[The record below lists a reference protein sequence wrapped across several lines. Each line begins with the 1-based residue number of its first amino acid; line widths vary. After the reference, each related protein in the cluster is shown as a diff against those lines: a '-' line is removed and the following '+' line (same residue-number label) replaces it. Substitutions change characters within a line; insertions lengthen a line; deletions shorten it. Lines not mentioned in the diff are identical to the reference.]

1 MTATNATEN
10 STEHDMT
17 TNPSPRAVLR
27 QLKQSLLQQLELHP
41 HCHWYALIDGA
52 QLPDIVG
59 QLRGRLLDVPKRC
72 LFEDST
78 EEDPSEVAPYLL
90 QLDVAEL
97 RRPVIAYTRA
107 HALDSHAVSW
117 LASPLDLPGL
127 AERLSARFDAT
138 LSENM
143 EVLFRYYDTRIL
155 SILPAVLSTEQ
166 STEFFSIAHGWW
178 YPDRDGV
185 LQSLACAFTER
196 DAFVAPI
203 LISQAQEDAILD
215 AGFPDTVLG
224 ALREE
229 YDDLLVGMGRGE
241 QHAFVLRQL
250 DKTKALGADAIID
263 IVRYCIVSLTEG
275 EDFADRAP
283 WLDKI
288 AAIKS
293 GSLTMKALLL

>member
-1 MTATNATEN
+1 MTTSNATEN
-10 STEHDMT
+10 SAEIDMT
-17 TNPSPRAVLR
+17 MHPSPRAVLR
-27 QLKQSLLQQLELHP
+27 QLKQSLLEQLELHP
-41 HCHWYALIDGA
+41 GCHWYALIDGA

-59 QLRGRLLDVPKRC
+59 QLGGRLLDVPKRC

-90 QLDVAEL
+90 QFDAAEA
-97 RRPVIAYTRA
+97 RQRVITYTRA
-107 HALDSHAVSW
+107 HVLDSHAVSW
-117 LASPLDLPGL
+117 LASPLNLPDL
-127 AERLSARFDAT
+127 AQRLSVRFDAT

-185 LQSLACAFTER
+185 LQSHACAFTDR

-203 LISQAQEDAILD
+203 LISQAQEDAILE
-215 AGFPDTVLG
+215 AAFPDTVLG

-229 YDDLLVGMGRGE
+229 YGDLLVGMGRGE

-250 DKTKALGADAIID
+250 DKTKALGTVAIIN
-263 IVRYCIVSLTEG
+263 IVRYCIVALTEG
-275 EDFADRAP
+275 EDFADHAP
-283 WLDKI
+283 WRDKI

-293 GSLTMKALLL
+293 GSLTMKDLLS